1 MIVALAAAPARLV
14 VSGAPLFGSWRGGVT
29 DASLDG
35 LAPPFARG
43 FLGRKQVEKK
53 WLYTLVAT
61 PDLFFCLAIIDAGFL
76 HSAFLSLFD
85 RKSRTLLAD
94 KSVVLP
100 GFLGRVK
107 VGEQPSALYARIAAP
122 GCNAS
127 IVRLGGAST
136 EQQGNGVQ
144 VHALLGGVEA
154 ELRLESLDE
163 PAAMSACADLGDGR
177 FDFTQKRTGL
187 TASGTIA
194 HRGRTFRV
202 ECGRAG
208 LDLTHGYLRR
218 ETSWRWAFGMGEAT
232 GRKLAFNFSEGF
244 VSGGAENVL
253 FLDGAPHA
261 AGPIAFSF
269 DPKDPGAPWHLRGD
283 GLELEFTPEGHR
295 AQNVSTPIA
304 SSRYVQPF
312 GSFRGHLTHPSG
324 ERISL
329 EGIPGVTE
337 DHSARW

>member
-1 MIVALAAAPARLV
+1 MTVALVAAPPKLV
-14 VSGAPLFGSWRGGVT
+14 VSGAPLFGTWRGSVL

-35 LAPPFARG
+35 LSPPFARG
-43 FLGRKQVEKK
+43 MLGRKRVEKK
-53 WLYTLVAT
+53 WVYTLVAT
-61 PDLFFCLAIIDAGFL
+61 DELFLCLAIIDAGFL
-76 HSAFLSLFD
+76 HSAFLGLFN
-85 RKSRTLLAD
+85 RKARTLLAD

-100 GFLGRVK
+100 GLLGRVK
-107 VGEQPSALYARIAAP
+107 VSEQPGSLYARIAAP
-122 GCNAS
+122 GTNAS
-127 IVRLGGAST
+127 IARLGEPSNGRQES
-136 EQQGNGVQ
+136 GVQ

-154 ELRLESLDE
+154 DLRLESLDE
-163 PAAMSACADLGDGR
+163 PAPLSACASLSDGR
-177 FDFTQKRTGL
+177 FDFTQKRVGL

-202 ECGRAG
+202 ENGRAG
-208 LDLTHGYLRR
+208 LNFTHGYLRR
-218 ETSWRWAFGMGEAT
+218 ETSWRWAFGMGEAS

-253 FLDGAPHA
+253 FLDGAPLG

-269 DPKDPGAPWHLRGD
+269 DPKDPRAPWHLRGE
-283 GLELEFTPEGHR
+283 GLELEFTAEGQR

-304 SSRYVQPF
+304 ASRYVQPF
-312 GSFRGHLTHPSG
+312 GSFRGHVTHPSG